1 MASNGRE
8 YLIDQSLTCLEEELD
23 PDHFFCVNRQVMVN
37 IDAVD
42 HAAPTAHRKLR
53 LSVTPPPSGRK
64 SSSAKPAPPPS
75 SSGWGFRIAQSS
87 TKQKFIKSSIFPNE
101 YHHERKILK

>member
-8 YLIDQSLTCLEEELD
+8 YPIDQSLIRLEEELD
-23 PDHFFCVNRQVMVN
+23 PAHFFRANRQVMVN

-53 LSVTPPPSGRK
+53 LSVTPP
-64 SSSAKPAPPPS
+64 
-75 SSGWGFRIAQSS
+75 FRQEIIISEARS
-87 TKQKFIKSSIFPNE
+87 TAFKQWLG
-101 YHHERKILK
+101 Y